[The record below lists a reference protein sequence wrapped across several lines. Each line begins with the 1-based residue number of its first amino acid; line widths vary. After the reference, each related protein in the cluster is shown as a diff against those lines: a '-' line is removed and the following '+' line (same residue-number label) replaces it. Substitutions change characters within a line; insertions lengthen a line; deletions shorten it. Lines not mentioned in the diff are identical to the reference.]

1 MQVALAVGNRLNQ
14 DTAQAFSLESLP
26 KLFEV
31 RLPDAGPKAIHKHL
45 FHIVFK
51 QWMRANNISSPF
63 AAQPPF
69 SPLHLKLFNS
79 LTKLNFSD
87 TCKLAQAMMFDLTN
101 LKDYLI
107 EAEKENRKDEF
118 YE

>member
-1 MQVALAVGNRLNQ
+1 VDARKQHR
-14 DTAQAFSLESLP
+14 FSLCRTTSFL
-26 KLFEV
+26 
-31 RLPDAGPKAIHKHL
+31 
-45 FHIVFK
+45 
-51 QWMRANNISSPF
+51 S
-63 AAQPPF
+63 
-69 SPLHLKLFNS
+69 LHLKLCSS